1 MVTLP
6 ADVLVVAIRESVYLP
21 RIRLYRHAVL
31 KKRLVEVVAKLT
43 GGSWPVGFD
52 ELSTAN
58 HCLYDFV
65 LRFRLVWLSES
76 QPFNWSRF
84 GVLVFWIWQMIGSNL
99 WLKKF
104 RFGPF
109 EW

>member
-84 GVLVFWIWQMIGSNL
+84 GVLDLANDRI
-99 WLKKF
+99 KF
-104 RFGPF
+104 VVEEISFRSV
-109 EW
+109 

>member
-31 KKRLVEVVAKLT
+31 PKRLVEVIAKFT

-52 ELSTAN
+52 ELSIAN

-65 LRFRLVWLSES
+65 LRSRFWLVWLSES
-76 QPFNWSRF
+76 QSFNWSRF
-84 GVLVFWIWQMIGSNL
+84 GVLDFANDRI
-99 WLKKF
+99 KF
-104 RFGPF
+104 VVEEISFRSA
-109 EW
+109 